1 MKAKEITMQ
10 IVKNLGFYETV
21 RLQATYTL
29 TGKDTVEGAFAQAKK
44 ELEQVFKTE
53 YKSVYESGFEN
64 VEPEKTEQPSERVPL
79 VFGSK
84 EFKRCKSGIE
94 KSKVTLAGLQEYFIL
109 TEDVITEL
117 LKTENKE
124 ETKR

>member
-29 TGKDTVEGAFAQAKK
+29 TGKDTVDDAFAQAKK
-44 ELEQVFKTE
+44 ELEQVFKKQ

-64 VEPEKTEQPSERVPL
+64 VEPEKPTERVPL
-79 VFGSK
+79 LINSK
-84 EFKRCKSGIE
+84 EFKRCKRAIE
-94 KSKVTLAGLQEYFIL
+94 TGKVTLAGLQEYFIL

-117 LKTENKE
+117 LKRNDDE
-124 ETKR
+124 

>member
-29 TGKDTVEGAFAQAKK
+29 TGKDTVDDAFAQAKQ
-44 ELEQVFKTE
+44 ELEQVFKKQ
-53 YKSVYESGFEN
+53 YKSVYETGFEN
-64 VEPEKTEQPSERVPL
+64 VVPDAAERIPL
-79 VFGSK
+79 LVNSK
-84 EFKRCKSGIE
+84 EFKRCKKGIE
-94 KSKVTLAGLQEYFIL
+94 TGKVTLAGLQEYFIL

-117 LKTENKE
+117 LKRNDDGKE
-124 ETKR
+124 